1 MVDKQSGFRVEDM
14 IGKNV
19 FVVSAAPVP
28 MCAVDEHGSTIGL
41 QRVGGQ
47 PIMEQAFN
55 AKLIEVDPTG
65 FYILE
70 HPVDLGDRGVYLNRV
85 MIPVASAAIAYAQKV
100 EAPKVILLNTPGNVI
115 KPGQP
120 S

>member
-1 MVDKQSGFRVEDM
+1 MVDRKSGFRVEDM
-14 IGKNV
+14 IGKEV

-41 QRVGGQ
+41 QRGGQ
-47 PIMEQAFN
+47 PLVEQAFN

-70 HPVDLGDRGVYLNRV
+70 HTVDLGDRGSYRNRV
-85 MIPVASAAIAYAQKV
+85 MIPVASAAVAYAEKV
-100 EAPKVILLNTPGNVI
+100 EAPKVVLINAPGGLI
-115 KPGQP
+115 KP

>member
-14 IGKNV
+14 IGKDV

-41 QRVGGQ
+41 QRGGQ
-47 PIMEQAFN
+47 PLVEQAFN

-70 HPVDLGDRGVYLNRV
+70 HTVDLGDRGVYLNRV
-85 MIPVASAAIAYAQKV
+85 MIPAASAAIAYAQKV